1 MPYYTPSENLPEGTG
16 TGTQEIRD
24 TPVQKPRNRVVDTLF
39 SVKSYLE
46 WRRHDTSKSI
56 TALECFCLISRGR
69 LGDPTVRK
77 KICISYTWLK
87 SGAPLARYFF
97 ISRQRW
103 IGLCCIYCFDW
114 RMWPPQ
120 FTFRFFFF
128 SFSFNS
134 FFFWGGGERDCFQ
147 LIRPTISCYVGL
159 LNRLLRWVQT
169 IRSKREGTVTIFAW
183 LYYYKK
189 KICLVL
195 S

>member
-120 FTFRFFFF
+120 FTFRFFFIPF
-128 SFSFNS
+128 FFIRFHSIH
-134 FFFWGGGERDCFQ
+134 FFWGGGEGLFPINKAYNQLLCRSTQSLIEMSPDNTKQARRDGHH
-147 LIRPTISCYVGL
+147 IRVVVL
-159 LNRLLRWVQT
+159 L
-169 IRSKREGTVTIFAW
+169 
-183 LYYYKK
+183 
-189 KICLVL
+189 
-195 S
+195 